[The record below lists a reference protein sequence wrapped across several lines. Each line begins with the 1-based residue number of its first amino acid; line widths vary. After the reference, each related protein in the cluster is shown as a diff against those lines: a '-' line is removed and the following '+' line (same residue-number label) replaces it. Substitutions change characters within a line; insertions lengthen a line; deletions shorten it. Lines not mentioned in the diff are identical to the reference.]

1 MFLESDETIY
11 AALSVNDLMFS
22 KDSQVLLEDP
32 ALSAFLCSFSFFF
45 LWPTQCSFVLSSSS
59 KLML

>member
-11 AALSVNDLMFS
+11 AALSVNNLMFS

-32 ALSAFLCSFSFFF
+32 ALSALLCSFSFVF

-59 KLML
+59 ELML